1 MTDKEL
7 KARLLKGLDIDYQ
20 GIIIRNY
27 STGEIFEDLGL
38 DKYEYLISLT
48 ILDVKDIFKD
58 NKIDNIDNLKMY
70 DVICTSFEFNN
81 WFIEFLNTFTYMEWS
96 FGNFNDFVAYDENKK
111 RFRITKDKFDGLMDI
126 VRKMY
131 VVNRG
136 NKHKSSKFDFDK
148 AVIKD
153 EDMRQT
159 LEELAEAERKAKKR
173 KGNKEI
179 TLNGIITGIC
189 SKSNSYNLFNIWNL
203 TVYQLMAQYYGI
215 EQDENYRYVLTSIYS
230 GVYDLKKSNTKLE
243 NIHWAN
249 EIEL

>member
-7 KARLLKGLDIDYQ
+7 KGRLLKGLDIDYQ

-58 NKIDNIDNLKMY
+58 NKIDNINNLKMY

-96 FGNFNDFVAYDENKK
+96 FGNFNDFVAYDKNKK

-131 VVNRG
+131 VINRG
-136 NKHKSSKFDFDK
+136 KKTTSTIINPNMAVDEETKKF
-148 AVIKD
+148 AEEI
-153 EDMRQT
+153 
-159 LEELAEAERKAKKR
+159 LELQKQ
-173 KGNKEI
+173 GNKQNGNI
-179 TLNGIITGIC
+179 TMMGIIEGIC
-189 SKSNSYNLFNIWNL
+189 SKPNTYNLFNIWDL
-203 TVYQLMAQYYGI
+203 TVYQLMIQYYGI
-215 EQDENYRYVLTSIYS
+215 EQNENYGYILSSVYAGIY
-230 GVYDLKKSNTKLE
+230 DTKKNKLDIE
-243 NIHWAN
+243 KIHWAC
-249 EIEL
+249 EIDI

>member
-1 MTDKEL
+1 MTEKEL
-7 KARLLKGLDIDYQ
+7 KGRLLKGLDIDYQ

-58 NKIDNIDNLKMY
+58 NKIDTIDNLKMY

-111 RFRITKDKFDGLMDI
+111 RLRITKDKFDGLMDI

-131 VVNRG
+131 VINRG
-136 NKHKSSKFDFDK
+136 KKATSTIINPNMAVDEETKKF
-148 AVIKD
+148 AEEI
-153 EDMRQT
+153 
-159 LEELAEAERKAKKR
+159 LELQKQ
-173 KGNKEI
+173 GNKQNGNI
-179 TLNGIITGIC
+179 TMMGIIEGIC
-189 SKSNSYNLFNIWNL
+189 SKPNTYNLFNIWDL
-203 TVYQLMAQYYGI
+203 TVYQLMIQYYGI
-215 EQDENYRYVLTSIYS
+215 EQNENYGYILSSVYAGIY
-230 GVYDLKKSNTKLE
+230 DTKKNKLDIGK
-243 NIHWAN
+243 IHWAC
-249 EIEL
+249 EIDI

>member
-1 MTDKEL
+1 MTEKEL
-7 KARLLKGLDIDYQ
+7 KGRLLKGLDVDYQ
-20 GIIIRNY
+20 GITIRNY

-126 VRKMY
+126 VKRMY

-136 NKHKSSKFDFDK
+136 EKSNNLEIDPNLAVDEETRKF
-148 AVIKD
+148 AEEI
-153 EDMRQT
+153 
-159 LEELAEAERKAKKR
+159 LELQKENKKR
-173 KGNKEI
+173 KNGSI
-179 TLNGIITGIC
+179 TMMGIINGIC
-189 SKSNSYNLFNIWNL
+189 SKPNGYTLLNIWDL

-215 EQDENYRYVLTSIYS
+215 EQDENYGYILSSVYS
-230 GVYDLKKSNTKLE
+230 GFYDTKKNKLDI
-243 NIHWAN
+243 NKIHWAC
-249 EIEL
+249 EIDV